1 MILAEPASY
10 TSLVVS
16 QGQRSRS
23 RAETLKRATV
33 DLLATCGESIT
44 VQDVADRAG
53 LSLRVLYRYFASKDA
68 LLIAVIEDLQS
79 RRAAELRRDLAAF
92 SDPVDRLAEF
102 LLRTIDYRP
111 TPLNTALA
119 KYTYLLA
126 MSCPEDVY
134 RAQAPFAALGTELVA
149 AMGDAGTISRDTI
162 PRGAY
167 LVMEMRRTY
176 IHSQLFGAEFGLP
189 LPTPLDLVGFCLRML
204 RVNEAEI
211 DRTIHRGA
219 GLRASAHRDEEAS

>member
-1 MILAEPASY
+1 M
-10 TSLVVS
+10 VN
-16 QGQRSRS
+16 QRQRSRS
-23 RAETLKRATV
+23 QAETLKRATI
-33 DLLATCGESIT
+33 DLLETSGESIT
-44 VQDVADRAG
+44 VQDVADKAG
-53 LSLRVLYRYFASKDA
+53 YSLRVLYRYFGSKDA

-119 KYTYLLA
+119 KHTYLLA
-126 MSCPEDVY
+126 MSSPGDVH

-149 AMGDAGTISRDTI
+149 AMGDAGALSRDMI
-162 PRGAY
+162 PRAAY

-176 IHSQLFGAEFGLP
+176 IHSQLFGAEFPLP
-189 LPTPLDLVGFCLRML
+189 LPTPADLVGFCLRML
-204 RVNEAEI
+204 HVNETEI

-219 GLRASAHRDEEAS
+219 NLRASAHRDEEAS

>member
-1 MILAEPASY
+1 M
-10 TSLVVS
+10 VS
-16 QGQRSRS
+16 QRQRSQS
-23 RAETLKRATV
+23 QAETLKRATI
-33 DLLATCGESIT
+33 DLLETCGESIT

-53 LSLRVLYRYFASKDA
+53 LSLRVLYRYFSSKDA

-102 LLRTIDYRP
+102 LLRTIDYRR

-126 MSCPEDVY
+126 MSCPQDVY

-149 AMGDAGTISRDTI
+149 AMGDAGAISRCTI
-162 PRGAY
+162 PRAAY
-167 LVMEMRRTY
+167 LVMETRRTY

-189 LPTPLDLVGFCLRML
+189 LPTPSDLVGFCLRML
-204 RVNEAEI
+204 HVDETEI
-211 DRTIHRGA
+211 DRTIRRGA
-219 GLRASAHRDEEAS
+219 NLRASAHRDEEAS

>member
-1 MILAEPASY
+1 VL
-10 TSLVVS
+10 S
-16 QGQRSRS
+16 QRQRSRS
-23 RAETLKRATV
+23 QAETLKCATI
-33 DLLATCGESIT
+33 DLLETCGESIT

-53 LSLRVLYRYFASKDA
+53 LSLRVLYRYFSGKDA

-79 RRAAELRRDLAAF
+79 RRAAELRRDLEAF

-102 LLRTIDYRP
+102 LLRTIDYRR

-126 MSCPEDVY
+126 MSCPQDVY

-149 AMGDAGTISRDTI
+149 AMGDAGAISRCTVA
-162 PRGAY
+162 RAAY

-204 RVNEAEI
+204 HVDETEI
-211 DRTIHRGA
+211 DRTIRRGA
-219 GLRASAHRDEEAS
+219 HLRASAHRDEEAS